1 MASAELM
8 RLHKL
13 HELDRAI
20 LQIRKR
26 AAAMEEGVK
35 LKALADQA
43 RAEFDAANGNYH
55 TKHAEQRD
63 LELANQQITDKVK
76 SIEKQLFGG
85 SIVNPK
91 EIDALEHQKAGLI
104 AAQAGNDEK
113 ILGYWDEVPKLKD
126 LAESAKSRAEVAIKK
141 FSDWKANAAVQ
152 KVELER
158 RFKELSAQRPAL
170 AKTIGPALIGR
181 YDAIR
186 AKSQVGMADVT
197 HEKTCEECGS
207 AIPEMVMV
215 QLIDDKVVVCEGCT
229 RILYY
234 TGGVV

>member
-26 AAAMEEGVK
+26 ASAMEEGVK
-35 LKALADQA
+35 LQAIAEKA
-43 RAEFDAANGNYH
+43 RAEFAASNAKYH
-55 TKHAEQRD
+55 EKHGEQKD
-63 LELANQQITDKVK
+63 LELANQQIADKVK

-85 SIVNPK
+85 TVNNPK

-104 AAQAGNDEK
+104 ATQSKNDEL
-113 ILGYWDEVPKLKD
+113 ILAYWDEVPTLKEA
-126 LAESAKSRAEVAIKK
+126 AEQAKQRAEAAIKK
-141 FSDWKANAAVQ
+141 FTDWKAEAAVQ
-152 KVELER
+152 KVELEK
-158 RFKELSAQRPAL
+158 RFKDLSARRPEI

-181 YDAIR
+181 YDGIR
-186 AKSQVGMADVT
+186 AKYQVGMADIT

-215 QLIDDKVVVCEGCT
+215 QLIDDKVVVCEGCH

-234 TGGVV
+234 TGGVI

>member
-13 HELDRAI
+13 HEIDRAI

-35 LKALADQA
+35 LQTLAEKAKAAFAQA
-43 RAEFDAANGNYH
+43 NAKYH
-55 TKHAEQRD
+55 EKHGEQRD
-63 LELANQQITDKVK
+63 LELANQQIADKLL

-85 SIVNPK
+85 KVTNPK
-91 EIDALEHQKAGLI
+91 EIEALEHQKSGLKVN
-104 AAQAGNDEK
+104 QATNEER
-113 ILGYWDEVPKLKD
+113 ILAYWDEVPPLKVT
-126 LAESAKSRAEVAIKK
+126 AEEAKKQAEAAIKK
-141 FSDWKANAAVQ
+141 FNDWKTMVATQ
-152 KVELER
+152 KIELEM
-158 RFKELSAQRPAL
+158 RFKELSSQRPAL

-197 HEKTCEECGS
+197 HDKTCEECGS
-207 AIPEMVMV
+207 TIPEMVMV
-215 QLIDDKVVVCEGCT
+215 QLIDDKVVICEGCS

-234 TGGVV
+234 TGGVI

>member
-13 HELDRAI
+13 HEIDRAI

-35 LKALADQA
+35 LQALAE
-43 RAEFDAANGNYH
+43 RAKANFAEANAKYH
-55 TKHAEQRD
+55 EKHGEQRD
-63 LELANQQITDKVK
+63 LELANQQIADKVL

-85 SIVNPK
+85 KITNPK
-91 EIDALEHQKAGLI
+91 EIEALEHQKARLI
-104 AAQAGNDEK
+104 ANQSVNDEK
-113 ILGYWDEVPKLKD
+113 ILVYWDEVPPLKSA
-126 LAESAKSRAEVAIKK
+126 AEEAKKQAEAAIKK
-141 FSDWKANAAVQ
+141 FADWRTMAATQKA
-152 KVELER
+152 ELEM
-158 RFKELSAQRPAL
+158 RFKELSSQRPAL

-186 AKSQVGMADVT
+186 AKHHVGMADVT

-207 AIPEMVMV
+207 TIPEMVMV
-215 QLIDDKVVVCEGCT
+215 QLIEDKVVVCEGCS

-234 TGGVV
+234 TGGVI